1 MMLLHNQMILAAEA
15 KIDAQ
20 KLWNQGGPQ
29 NGAEVSA
36 LKKSLSPLVGDGD
49 ACILAGAAGGA
60 PVASSLG
67 LFDARQSVEDACGLG
82 STFGF
87 GGRSYEQA
95 IEALKA
101 VAPEAAHIVDAMSQG
116 KSAESSKALNKQA
129 KEDAKKVAKEV
140 AEKTTKVVAAATATA
155 AAGYTLYVVGGIAV
169 ALIVARLARGK

>member
-1 MMLLHNQMILAAEA
+1 MLLHNQMILAAEA
-15 KIDAQ
+15 RADAQ

-29 NGAEVSA
+29 NGSEVSA

-60 PVASSLG
+60 PIASSLG

-95 IEALKA
+95 LGALKA
-101 VAPEAAHIVDAMSQG
+101 VAPEAAHIVNAMAQG
-116 KSAESSKALNKQA
+116 KSAQSSKALNKQA

-169 ALIVARLARGK
+169 ALILAKLARGK

>member
-1 MMLLHNQMILAAEA
+1 MMLAHNKMILAAEA
-15 KIDAQ
+15 KVDAQ

-29 NGAEVSA
+29 NGSEVLA

-60 PVASSLG
+60 PIASSMG

-95 IEALKA
+95 LESLKA
-101 VAPEAAHIVDAMSQG
+101 VAPEAAHIVDAMAQG
-116 KSAESSKALNKQA
+116 KSAQSSKALNKQA
-129 KEDAKKVAKEV
+129 KEDAKKVAKEATQQV
-140 AEKTTKVVAAATATA
+140 TKVVAAATATA
-155 AAGYTLYVVGGIAV
+155 AAGYTLYIVGGIAV
-169 ALIVARLARGK
+169 ALILAKLARGK